1 MSIDVSISNKK
12 NTDWELFIKWDHFKM
27 AASTL
32 PSKEWTWGPQSCVY
46 FWQVAMALHP
56 QQTSQTH
63 LYKLFHLIHC
73 FISFTLVTTKR
84 PDSNILRPLIPNT
97 TLYISISLQCL
108 NLPVSLC
115 KSLVSQTSS
124 LNVPLTSFL
133 EQLELKPVSPL
144 RFCFLATCFKW
155 WLLFPIQRI
164 GVFLASSR
172 PFSFLLTKNSHAVK
186 LFCLLLFLVVDV
198 YRASD
203 CSILFLAVNH
213 AVCLC

>member
-63 LYKLFHLIHC
+63 LYKLFHLIQC

-97 TLYISISLQCL
+97 TLYISISLLC
-108 NLPVSLC
+108 PVSEFTHL
-115 KSLVSQTSS
+115 SLQIPCISNIFIECSI
-124 LNVPLTSFL
+124 N
-133 EQLELKPVSPL
+133 
-144 RFCFLATCFKW
+144 
-155 WLLFPIQRI
+155 
-164 GVFLASSR
+164 
-172 PFSFLLTKNSHAVK
+172 
-186 LFCLLLFLVVDV
+186 LLLRAIIFS
-198 YRASD
+198 YRKNK
-203 CSILFLAVNH
+203 IINNFTFVFRFW
-213 AVCLC
+213 